1 MSDREL
7 VLGRI
12 RSALADVPA
21 GEPSAWSWADDPDPG
36 AAYRRGGTDEDPSA
50 LAERFLDRCGD
61 YSATVSRCEEASLVA
76 ALAAVCERHGVDRL
90 VVAPGFDARRIPP
103 GVTVQGDD
111 PPLSVERLD
120 ASHAV
125 LTGCAV
131 AIADT
136 GTIVLDAGP
145 GQGRR
150 ALSLVPDLHVV
161 VVDVDRIVSGVPEGI
176 EALAS
181 AVAQRR
187 PLTLISGPSATS
199 DIELTRVE
207 GVHGPRRLEVL
218 VVAPSAHDP
227 YLAAG
232 EQA

>member
-1 MSDREL
+1 MSDRAL

-21 GEPSAWSWADDPDPG
+21 DEPSAWSWAEDPDPA
-36 AAYRRGGTDEDPSA
+36 AAYRRGRRDEDRA
-50 LAERFLDRCGD
+50 VLVERFLERCGE
-61 YSATVSRCEEASLVA
+61 YSATVQRCEEPSLVA
-76 ALAAVCERHGVDRL
+76 ALTAICERHAVRTLL
-90 VVAPGFDARRIPP
+90 VPPGFDEHRLPP
-103 GVTVQGDD
+103 DLAIERDD

-120 ASHAV
+120 IGDAV

-131 AIADT
+131 AIAET
-136 GTIVLDAGP
+136 GTIVLDGGP

-150 ALSLVPDLHVV
+150 ALSLLPDLHVV
-161 VVDVDRIVSGVPEGI
+161 IVDADRIVSGVPEGVD
-176 EALAS
+176 ALAA
-181 AVAQRR
+181 AVTERR

-218 VVAPSAHDP
+218 VVAPSGEDP
-227 YLAAG
+227 YWAAAERG
-232 EQA
+232 